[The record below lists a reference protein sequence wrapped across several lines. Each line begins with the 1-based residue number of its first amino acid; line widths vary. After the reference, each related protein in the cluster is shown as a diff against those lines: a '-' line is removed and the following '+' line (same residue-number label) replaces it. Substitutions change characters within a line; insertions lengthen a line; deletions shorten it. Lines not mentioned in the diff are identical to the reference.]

1 MGDKERI
8 TETIQKTRRELE
20 EAVAAVPP
28 AAWAR
33 GVHENGWNAKQ
44 LLCHLA
50 SGSPAGFI
58 IGMAGRSGEGAGSGG
73 GAGGFDID
81 AWNKA
86 EVEKR
91 QAKSVEELLTE
102 ARANFDHDIELVGRT
117 PDELLAKHYRAP
129 WGVEGSVADVI
140 VASLSGHTAGHLA
153 ELRAAMAA

>member
-8 TETIQKTRRELE
+8 LETIRTSRKQLE
-20 EAVAAVPP
+20 ETVAAMPTD
-28 AAWAR
+28 AWTR

-50 SGSPAGFI
+50 GGSPAGFI

-91 QAKSVEELLTE
+91 QARSVEELMAE
-102 ARANFDHDIELVGRT
+102 ARASFDRDVELVNRT
-117 PDELLAKHYRAP
+117 PDELLAKHFRAP
-129 WGVEGSVADVI
+129 WGAEGSVAGVI

-153 ELRAAMAA
+153 ELRTAMAA